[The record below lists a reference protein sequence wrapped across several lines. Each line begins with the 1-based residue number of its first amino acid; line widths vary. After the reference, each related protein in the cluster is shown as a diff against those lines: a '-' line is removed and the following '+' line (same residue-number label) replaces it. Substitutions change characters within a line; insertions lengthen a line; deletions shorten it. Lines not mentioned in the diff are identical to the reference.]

1 METSATRILVLEPDF
16 ERGER
21 LKQLIGECV
30 DADVVVVRSAREA
43 IAAMS
48 SQVPDVILTSV
59 LLPPRDD
66 AQLRAHLE
74 QLDTASD
81 PPVLMLPLVSDPG
94 EFSASRRGRFTF
106 FGRRF
111 FARSA
116 TPLRPAYDV

>member
-43 IAAMS
+43 IAGMS

-66 AQLRAHLE
+66 AQLRATSGAAGYRVGSTR
-74 QLDTASD
+74 LDATSC
-81 PPVLMLPLVSDPG
+81 
-94 EFSASRRGRFTF
+94 E
-106 FGRRF
+106 
-111 FARSA
+111 RSG
-116 TPLRPAYDV
+116 